1 MWWGNQAVIWW
12 TPSLEQPVL
21 RNNSSPSNYQNP
33 FNKWQDCS
41 CLVIR
46 NPADSSSQPSSVQPL
61 SPKLMILFSWL
72 LTEIPSPNH
81 QLQQSRFRIYSINR
95 VPSLSGFPVSY
106 LNSSR
111 PEYCVQCRVAVGGS
125 ILWIRFNSLGQLL
138 ADGWDNV
145 SRKITGSDQMNGKV
159 TITISVGFWTLNS

>member
-46 NPADSSSQPSSVQPL
+46 NPADSSSQFCSTLEPQIDVSIQLIAHWDS
-61 SPKLMILFSWL
+61 F
-72 LTEIPSPNH
+72 PNH
-81 QLQQSRFRIYSINR
+81 QLLQSRFRIYSINR

-111 PEYCVQCRVAVGGS
+111 PEYCVHCRVAVGGS